1 MAIQHM
7 LSGYWSGKLG
17 DTVGAKWKDK
27 KTLRSYAIPSNPNSP
42 AQQIIKENFAHLST
56 IFMLIGEQLKPVS
69 ALNTKSMTLRNALLR
84 LNKEL
89 VQQDPTRLFW
99 PLVKV
104 STGGLPQLQGLT
116 YTTNLSTVTVNWATT
131 SMSVISTRA
140 KVVVLALQD
149 DGNPEP
155 WLAVNSAIKAAPY
168 VDGTMTVSLNS
179 SFGLSGFF
187 AYLLDYRGSTKVASQ
202 STFVEP

>member
-1 MAIQHM
+1 M

-27 KTLRSYAIPSNPNSP
+27 KTLRTYSIPSNPNSP
-42 AQQIIKENFAHLST
+42 AQQVVKENFAHLST
-56 IFMLIGEQLKPVS
+56 MFMLIGEQLKPVS

-89 VQQDPTRLFW
+89 VQEEPARLFW

-104 STGGLPQLQGLT
+104 STGGLPQLQSLNSTMGAS
-116 YTTNLSTVTVNWATT
+116 NLTVTWAPT

-140 KVVVLALQD
+140 KVVVLAIQD
-149 DGNPEP
+149 EGIPEP
-155 WLAVNSAIKAAPY
+155 WLAVNSAIKAVPY
-168 VDGTMTVSLNS
+168 VDGTMTVDLNAN
-179 SFGLSGFF
+179 FNLSGFF
-187 AYLLDYRGSTKVASQ
+187 AYILDYRGSTKVASQ
-202 STFVEP
+202 SVFAQP